1 MAIDN
6 CQDVAEGEWNPS
18 FREQETWIFNTA
30 YYLFG
35 DNSPNV
41 NPKCSW
47 WSRLDEIAKCVGAS
61 TGQSMRLIFADAVI
75 NIEGADLWH
84 WMRFLAQTAPSEQQ
98 MVKLLW
104 PNIAAAWRGDGRTW
118 KLWEAKAVFND
129 PDEGWGPDSSGE
141 PPLGGQPTPG
151 VFVWRN
157 CWAIMPGDDSPHPGS
172 QVAGYGAVPTL
183 PISIETA
190 GGPLADAEALLHSGV
205 AGNIAHILC
214 RIQGGP
220 AAPISKPDFAMSPYQ
235 VVGVL
240 LEYSGAGLR
249 FLATQPL
256 ASASISKDG
265 LGALPETCVTMLGGP
280 KGISPG
286 VISVLRSTFEACNV
300 PLLEITVGEQQQMA
314 HVCIGYLRVED
325 QSGRYKAALTDLFRL
340 GPKRYAEYMA
350 AVAATLPSLCAATFD
365 DQTKR
370 RRVE

>member
-47 WSRLDEIAKCVGAS
+47 WSRLDELAKCVGAS

-104 PNIAAAWRGDGRTW
+104 PNITAAWRGEVRTW
-118 KLWEAKAVFND
+118 KLWEAKAAFND
-129 PDEGWGPDSSGE
+129 PGEGWGPDSSGE

-151 VFVWRN
+151 VFVWKN
-157 CWAIMPGDDSPHPGS
+157 VWAMMPGDEL
-172 QVAGYGAVPTL
+172 V
-183 PISIETA
+183 
-190 GGPLADAEALLHSGV
+190 DAEALLHSGV
-205 AGNIAHILC
+205 AANIAHILR

-220 AAPISKPDFAMSPYQ
+220 AAPISKLEIAMTPCQ

-256 ASASISKDG
+256 APASIAKDG
-265 LGALPETCVTMLGGP
+265 LGALPETCVTILGGP

-286 VISVLRSTFEACNV
+286 VVSVLRSSFEACSV
-300 PLLEITVGEQQQMA
+300 PLLEIALGEEQQMA